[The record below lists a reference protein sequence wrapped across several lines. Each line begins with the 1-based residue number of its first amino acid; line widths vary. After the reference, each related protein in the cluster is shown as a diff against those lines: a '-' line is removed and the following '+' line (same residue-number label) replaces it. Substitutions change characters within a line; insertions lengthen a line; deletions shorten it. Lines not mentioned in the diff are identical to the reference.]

1 MYNDTVTVF
10 NYYEDKKKSICR
22 WYPTVL
28 HDVELQ
34 INHGITVT
42 TDGNANDNTASLHI
56 RNDLDK
62 YLNPVAFKRAEDRE
76 NHFTLGQKDFF
87 VEGELDL
94 IVIDEDDYP
103 NGFFE
108 YIKSEYDNV
117 FKITTVERYKV
128 IPHFEVG
135 GK

>member
-62 YLNPVAFKRAEDRE
+62 YITPIAYKKSDDKVG
-76 NHFTLGQKDFF
+76 HFTLKPSDFF
-87 VEGELDL
+87 VEGALDDR
-94 IVIDEDDYP
+94 VIDEDDYP

-108 YIKSEYDNV
+108 YIKANYDNV
-117 FKITTVERYKV
+117 FQITTIERYKV

>member
-42 TDGNANDNTASLHI
+42 TD
-56 RNDLDK
+56 
-62 YLNPVAFKRAEDRE
+62 
-76 NHFTLGQKDFF
+76 
-87 VEGELDL
+87 
-94 IVIDEDDYP
+94 
-103 NGFFE
+103 
-108 YIKSEYDNV
+108 
-117 FKITTVERYKV
+117 
-128 IPHFEVG
+128 
-135 GK
+135 